1 MGKIYKKDKS
11 GYSAMPAASI
21 TLGIVSILTIL
32 FWYMSIATGVLAI
45 VFGVKS
51 IHRTNSK
58 VGRAG
63 MILGIVGLSI
73 CIVIYLFFTVM
84 ILLSM

>member
-11 GYSAMPAASI
+11 GYSAMPAASLA
-21 TLGIVSILTIL
+21 LGIVSILTTL
-32 FWYMSIATGVLAI
+32 FWYMSIATVVLAI
-45 VFGVKS
+45 VFRVKS

-58 VGRAG
+58 AGRAG

-73 CIVIYLFFTVM
+73 CIVIYLFLTVL
-84 ILLSM
+84 ILLDM